1 MFWELYGD
9 IIIDALIGL
18 ATTALTAVAGY
29 LGLKLKKH
37 LEKQEAEKTTAKVV
51 KTVVRAVEQMYKDL
65 HGEQKLEKAIES
77 ASEILASK
85 GIMITELELR
95 MLIEDTVGAF
105 NDTFHNKETTTEV
118 ENDEVAV

>member
-9 IIIDALIGL
+9 QITDIIVGL
-18 ATTALTAVAGY
+18 LGTILTAIAGY
-29 LGLKLKKH
+29 VGLKIKAY
-37 LEKQEAEKTTAKVV
+37 LERKEVDKTKEKVI

-77 ASEILASK
+77 ASEILNSK
-85 GIMITELELR
+85 GIYVSELELR

-105 NDTFHNKETTTEV
+105 NEAFNKKEAMV
-118 ENDEVAV
+118 ENVTE

>member
-29 LGLKLKKH
+29 LGLKLKAH
-37 LEKQEAEKTTAKVV
+37 LEKQEAEKTTEKVI

-65 HGEQKLEKAIES
+65 HGEQKLEKAIEN